1 MEDPTS
7 PPPAPPPP
15 WPGHAGGPPS
25 MPPPRPGAEPPPL
38 PPPQLRVRHPL
49 VFHGE
54 VMEYFRIWIVNLALT
69 VVTLGI
75 YSAWA
80 TVRTRRWFY
89 GHMRLA
95 DTPFDYSAKPIPIL
109 VGRIIAVT
117 LLAAYTFSQQ
127 VGPGW
132 TLAVLAVIAVLTP
145 WAVVRSMMFRARYTA
160 WRSLHFR
167 FIPDYFGAY
176 QRFLFIYVPVAL
188 SLFLAFPWAKG
199 LQQQFIAENH
209 RFGGLRFS
217 FEPRTGNYYLAYLLF
232 IVITFGMAFGLFM
245 LVAMGG
251 AVLEAFSDRAG
262 GVGGEF
268 FGYAVL
274 ALAGLAYVATYLAGW
289 TWLRV
294 ALTNEFWNNLRLG
307 PHRFDCRL
315 EFFTMYWLY
324 ASNLLAII
332 ATVGLLVPWAMVRTA
347 RYRAS
352 RFALVVDGDI
362 DAFVAEGREREGA
375 VGAEIGDAFQL
386 DIGL

>member
-1 MEDPTS
+1 MEDPAS
-7 PPPAPPPP
+7 PPSAPPPP
-15 WPGHAGGPPS
+15 WPPQAGGPPS
-25 MPPPRPGAEPPPL
+25 MPPARAGAEPPPL
-38 PPPQLRVRHPL
+38 PPPLLRLRHPL

-54 VMEYFRIWIVNLALT
+54 TMEYFRIWIVNLALT

-95 DTPFDYSAKPIPIL
+95 DTPFDYSARPIPIL

-127 VGPGW
+127 IGPEW
-132 TLAVLAVIAVLTP
+132 TLAVVALIAVLTP
-145 WAVVRSMMFRARYTA
+145 WAVVRSLMFRARYTA
-160 WRSLHFR
+160 WRSLYFK
-167 FIPDYFGAY
+167 FIPDYWGAY
-176 QRFLFIYVPVAL
+176 QRFLLVYLPVAL
-188 SLFLAFPWAKG
+188 SLMLAFPWAKG

-209 RFGGLRFS
+209 RFGGLRFA

-232 IVITFGMAFGLFM
+232 IVITIGMMFGLVMLVGMASAAAAAIAQQL
-245 LVAMGG
+245 G
-251 AVLEAFSDRAG
+251 AGDDEVIGYVVLAFG
-262 GVGGEF
+262 GVA
-268 FGYAVL
+268 YAAV
-274 ALAGLAYVATYLAGW
+274 YLAGW

-315 EFFTMYWLY
+315 EFFTMLWLY
-324 ASNLLAII
+324 GSNLLAII
-332 ATVGLLVPWAMVRTA
+332 ASLGLLVPWAMVRTA

-352 RFALVVDGDI
+352 RFAVIVDGDI